1 MEPPQLCVFDRVSP
15 SLSLIMV
22 YVKNE
27 FKFWVLARARD
38 ISYLTALPSKEVK
51 IRFFFGLILVSFL
64 FLLDHWGEREGVP
77 SVGWS

>member
-1 MEPPQLCVFDRVSP
+1 LEPPQLCVFDRVSP

-51 IRFFFGLILVSFL
+51 IRFFFWVDLGQFPFSFRPL
-64 FLLDHWGEREGVP
+64 GREGGGP
-77 SVGWS
+77 